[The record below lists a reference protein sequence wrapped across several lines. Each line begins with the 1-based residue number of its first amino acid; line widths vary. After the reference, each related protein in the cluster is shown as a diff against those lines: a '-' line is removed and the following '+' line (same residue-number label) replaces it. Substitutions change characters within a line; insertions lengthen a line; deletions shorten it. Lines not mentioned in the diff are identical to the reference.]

1 MILSTRELGHDCT
14 AYQEWRPNS
23 YPEVPGSGGYV
34 WVVRF
39 GWDAVS
45 SYEAPIHH
53 VSEAVIFPPRDGL
66 GAYTVELYQQGAP
79 LFGVVGLEAA
89 LDFAASSLRSADA
102 IRRLG
107 GGK

>member
-14 AYQEWRPNS
+14 AYQEWRFGVGKEA
-23 YPEVPGSGGYV
+23 PEDYV
-34 WVVRF
+34 WGVRF
-39 GWDAVS
+39 GWNAVS
-45 SYEAPIHH
+45 SYGAPMHY
-53 VSEAVIFPPRDGL
+53 VSEAVIFPPKDGL
-66 GAYTVELYQQGAP
+66 GAYTVELYQHGTP
-79 LFGVVGLEAA
+79 LFGVIGLEAA